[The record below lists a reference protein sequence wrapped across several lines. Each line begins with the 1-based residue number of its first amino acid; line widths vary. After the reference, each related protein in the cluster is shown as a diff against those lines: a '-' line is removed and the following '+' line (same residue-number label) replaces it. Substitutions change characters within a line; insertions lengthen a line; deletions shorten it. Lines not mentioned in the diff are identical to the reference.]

1 MSDPEGP
8 VDQVINSDEGNSS
21 DDDLIIVP
29 KEVNYESPD
38 DEQLIQYMLAVE
50 DIDKALEKQDFK
62 SFIEA
67 KFDEIEKLNSAKLE
81 SIRYGL

>member
-81 SIRYGL
+81 SICYGL